1 MAYHVA
7 AESTF
12 TDFNGGTD
20 NKFSSIKKRMNGG
33 AGFRLLQ
40 SHTIPSP
47 LRQTQRREKESLSKD
62 TACLHL
68 HRTRAEAHEKT
79 DIAQL

>member
-1 MAYHVA
+1 
-7 AESTF
+7 
-12 TDFNGGTD
+12 
-20 NKFSSIKKRMNGG
+20 MNGG

-40 SHTIPSP
+40 SYTIPSP

-62 TACLHL
+62 TACLYL

>member
-1 MAYHVA
+1 MV
-7 AESTF
+7 EQVFDCFRVTLFLPLS
-12 TDFNGGTD
+12 
-20 NKFSSIKKRMNGG
+20 NKLKDGK
-33 AGFRLLQ
+33 
-40 SHTIPSP
+40 
-47 LRQTQRREKESLSKD
+47 KESLSKD